1 MTKLPSE
8 IKETPL
14 QISMVTLLRLDFAE
28 EDLMFTATLNG
39 ANLPKIRLKNG
50 EIRCPEMHKYKM
62 MGMLEGISDL
72 LFWWPATR
80 EEDGAK
86 NVYMACGFIEVKTQ
100 TGTLLDTQRAVRTR
114 VIAMN
119 GKYAVAREYETMRD
133 TLIAWGVKCKNRVK
147 FT

>member
-1 MTKLPSE
+1 MTKLPGE

-14 QISMVTLLRLDFAE
+14 QIDMVAILRLDFAE

-50 EIRCPEMHKYKM
+50 EMRCPEMHKLKM

-80 EEDGAK
+80 GVEMFMD
-86 NVYMACGFIEVKTQ
+86 CGFIEVKTQ
-100 TGTLLDTQRAVRTR
+100 NGTLLDSQRIVRDR
-114 VIAMN
+114 VLAMG

-133 TLIAWGVKCKNRVK
+133 KLIEWGVKCKNRVK
-147 FT
+147 FS